1 VPARTSQINDQL
13 QKVVN
18 LKLRDESAKRRARRK
33 YVGIML
39 NDYVMNP
46 GPSDERIT
54 AIENEAGVEE
64 FGLMSSFVNRWAS
77 RLPEFLAAGWR
88 RNPRAGRQRNWPNY

>member
-1 VPARTSQINDQL
+1 M
-13 QKVVN
+13 KVVN

-46 GPSDERIT
+46 GPSDERV
-54 AIENEAGVEE
+54 AEVEEASPQE
-64 FGLMSSFVNRWAS
+64 FGLMASLVTRWAS
-77 RLPEFLAAGWR
+77 RLPEFLASGAGVEIKV
-88 RNPRAGRQRNWPNY
+88 PAGNAQLAAIIDRYATSPG